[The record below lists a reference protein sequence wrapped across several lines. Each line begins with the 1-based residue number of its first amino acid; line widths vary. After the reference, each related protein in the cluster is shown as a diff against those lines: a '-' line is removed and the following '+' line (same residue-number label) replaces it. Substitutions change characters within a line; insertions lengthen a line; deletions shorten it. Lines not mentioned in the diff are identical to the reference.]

1 MAEIDRSRNAMRE
14 RLDFSDIPRQPGAF
28 RYSGARLNL
37 YQRLIQ
43 YFGIVTEAGGEYL
56 DLINFNRGIF
66 PEVISLSESE
76 LLFRPEHGY
85 SCPDGSAE
93 VADLVRRFETAR
105 ARRFLGGQRVVAG
118 SVPKGM
124 AVGIGA
130 GATGVMNCLVP
141 AIRDFFAYHDTHRGR
156 RMVVT
161 LPQYSVYDGIIAEH
175 GVEPEYVYAQRANK
189 FLPILEDLKDAI
201 AARPMAVILTY
212 PTNPAQ
218 TTYEGSLAVELAKI
232 LRLCMDNEVFA
243 IVDNVYQD
251 TLWDRAAINPEVLA
265 LAGPKWMV
273 KVFSASKDRPGQS
286 GLRIGY
292 WCGDPRLQEGF
303 FYYSSIQYNTPNS
316 ASRCLLGLD
325 LLFRTLAIEQKTIEL
340 RDLDVLGDYI
350 AGWSRRLDR
359 PALFENLCAS
369 GLQARYHERLNLVE
383 TRQCTANRILAGIA
397 RELPAFAEVV
407 NGGIGNVL
415 LLRVDPDVFNGTD
428 HELFLKLLH
437 EERIG
442 ILPANAFGFSI
453 ESKNAWFRVT
463 TVHEPID
470 VIAGRLRRV
479 SEALFRWSPHSW

>member
-1 MAEIDRSRNAMRE
+1 MLE
-14 RLDFSDIPRQPGAF
+14 RLDFSDIPRERGAF
-28 RYSGARLNL
+28 RYSGATLNL

-43 YFGIVTEAGGEYL
+43 YFSIVTEAGGEYL

-66 PEVISLSESE
+66 PEVISLNESE

-105 ARRFLGGQRVVAG
+105 ARRFLAGQRIVAG
-118 SVPKGM
+118 SVPNGM

-141 AIRDFFAYHDTHRGR
+141 AIRDFFASHDRRRGR

-175 GVEPEYVYAQRANK
+175 GVEPVYVSAQRANN
-189 FLPILEDLKDAI
+189 FLPVLEDLRSAI
-201 AARPMAVILTY
+201 DARPMAILLTY

-218 TTYEGSLAVELAKI
+218 TTYAGPLAAELAKI
-232 LRLCMDNEVFA
+232 LRLCLDNEVFVIA
-243 IVDNVYQD
+243 DNVYQD
-251 TLWDRAAINPEVLA
+251 TLWDGASINPEILA
-265 LAGPKWMV
+265 LAGPQWMV
-273 KVFSASKDRPGQS
+273 KVFSTSKDRPAHA

-325 LLFRTLAIEQKTIEL
+325 LLFRTLALEQRTIEP

-350 AGWSRRLDR
+350 AGWARRLDR
-359 PALFENLCAS
+359 TALFEELCARDM
-369 GLQARYHERLNLVE
+369 QARYNERLGLIE
-383 TRQCTANRILAGIA
+383 ARQRDANRILAGLA
-397 RELPAFAEVV
+397 RELPAFVEVV
-407 NGGIGNVL
+407 NEGIGNVL
-415 LLRVDPDVFNGTD
+415 LLRVNPNVFGGTD
-428 HELFLKLLH
+428 HELFLKLLQ
-437 EERIG
+437 EQRIG

-453 ESKNAWFRVT
+453 EPSNAWFRVT
-463 TVHEPID
+463 TIHEPID
-470 VIAGRLRRV
+470 VIAERLRRV
-479 SEALFRWSPHSW
+479 SEALCRRRLGKEKV